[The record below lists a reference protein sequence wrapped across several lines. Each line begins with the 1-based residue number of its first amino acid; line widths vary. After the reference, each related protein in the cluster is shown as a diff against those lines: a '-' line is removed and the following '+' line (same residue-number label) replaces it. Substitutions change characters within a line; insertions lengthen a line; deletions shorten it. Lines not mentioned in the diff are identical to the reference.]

1 MKHSVEELTAI
12 AYQYF
17 PRGMSSS
24 ERLYTETVEY
34 RRRLTARA
42 RASAEYEPWREM
54 LRRIQARFPQELHPG
69 VMVENRSIFLQSPTA
84 GPADRC
90 FSGALWLPVC
100 GLEKNQHQ
108 LAFLIS
114 FVVPYYVVH
123 SSILVEHPSAPDD
136 GREMFFE
143 IIGDTFYAYGEQSPE
158 RPNAKKYEAP
168 KVTTKQEISF
178 RLSEEEALFA
188 RGLVEEI
195 EAAFP
200 GHLPMPPEVGRRILP
215 DVSDDRHELGETTLF
230 DCLFTDQR

>member
-24 ERLYTETVEY
+24 EPLCTETVEY
-34 RRRLTARA
+34 RRRISARA
-42 RASAEYEPWREM
+42 RASAEYDVWREM

-84 GPADRC
+84 GPSDLC
-90 FSGALWLPVC
+90 FSGALWLPVS
-100 GLEKNQHQ
+100 GLEEKQHQ

-114 FVVPYYVVH
+114 FVAPYYVVYG
-123 SSILVEHPSAPDD
+123 STLVEHPSAPEEE
-136 GREMFFE
+136 GREVFYE
-143 IIGDTFYAYGEQSPE
+143 IIGDTFYAHGEQSPE

-200 GHLPMPPEVGRRILP
+200 DHLPMPPEVGQMILP
-215 DVSDDRHELGETTLF
+215 DVSDRHELGETTLF
-230 DCLFTDQR
+230 DCLFTGQR